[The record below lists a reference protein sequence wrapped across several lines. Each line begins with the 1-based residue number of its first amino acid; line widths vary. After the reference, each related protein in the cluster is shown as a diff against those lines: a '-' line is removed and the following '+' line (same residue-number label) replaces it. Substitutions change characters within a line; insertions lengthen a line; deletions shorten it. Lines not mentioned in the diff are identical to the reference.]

1 MKGASTMELIEL
13 KKELAT
19 AVRMLESIQLLD
31 MNGHLSFRIPETD
44 RVLINARKSSRAT
57 LSVADVVMV
66 DLEGKLVEGEFEPPS
81 ETHLHTAIYR
91 HRKEVNSVLHN
102 HPHWQVVL
110 GIAGQKLQPVF
121 TLGSF
126 LDGNAPEYEKSV
138 LIRTRELG
146 EEVAERLGQ
155 EQLMSLKHHGMIV
168 VGDNIQTVF
177 ARSVF
182 LEENAKKQYYASLL
196 GRMAI
201 MEGENLEN
209 TRKTVLTPKTIK
221 KTWDYYGEK
230 AEREGILQGI

>member
-1 MKGASTMELIEL
+1 MELTEL

-19 AVRMLESIQLLD
+19 AVRMLENIQLLD

-44 RVLINARKSSRAT
+44 RVLINARKASRAT
-57 LSVADVVMV
+57 LSAEGVVMV
-66 DLEGKLVEGEFEPPS
+66 DLEGRLVEGELEPPS
-81 ETHLHTAIYR
+81 ETHIHTSIYR
-91 HRKEVNSVLHN
+91 HRNDVNSVVHN

-138 LIRTRELG
+138 LIKTRELG
-146 EEVAERLGQ
+146 EEVAEKLGK
-155 EQLMSLKHHGMIV
+155 ELFISLKHHGTVV
-168 VGDNIQTVF
+168 VGEDITSVF

-196 GRMAI
+196 GKMDI

-209 TRKTVLTPKTIK
+209 TRKTTLTPKTIK
-221 KTWDYYGEK
+221 KVWDYYKEK